1 MSRRDMLHALG
12 IPGDVR
18 DGLTRRLGASEVDEV
33 RIRCIGEVGAGTP
46 GRWWTKSPEMETVLR
61 PAFDHFE
68 QPAVATVDG
77 ACGPLCEAGF
87 QRSRVLSARANRFG
101 GQNLHDLEIP

>member
-33 RIRCIGEVGAGTP
+33 RIRCNGEVGAGTP
-46 GRWWTKSPEMETVLR
+46 GRWWTKSAAAFVLQLEALDGNDEVWEFRSPPETWSSLSGRAGLCVLR
-61 PAFDHFE
+61 GDE
-68 QPAVATVDG
+68 
-77 ACGPLCEAGF
+77 
-87 QRSRVLSARANRFG
+87 VLAIHITLLS
-101 GQNLHDLEIP
+101 